1 MPAASGLAVA
11 VARALL
17 EVVTAADE
25 VEGVAGRGRIGT
37 ELEPDKGML
46 AEEEAFDEEACDDPA
61 EDAAAV
67 VLAAVEAAAEVDAT
81 RDEDEGDDDEVEE
94 GADGAAEEEDELLPF
109 TPKPGGLLV
118 IGW

>member
-67 VLAAVEAAAEVDAT
+67 VLVAVEAAADVVAT
-81 RDEDEGDDDEVEE
+81 RDEDDGEYDESRR
-94 GADGAAEEEDELLPF
+94 ELM
-109 TPKPGGLLV
+109 GLRRRKMSCYLSRRSLV
-118 IGW
+118 DC